1 MHSCDTHITLHIHH
15 HHPQEFRA
23 KPARSPQR
31 RRKASP
37 SNPFQRTRFN
47 ATMTG
52 KVVHINS
59 DEEFRQ
65 HFKATTSFGA
75 PTAIFIDYFA
85 EW

>member
-1 MHSCDTHITLHIHH
+1 
-15 HHPQEFRA
+15 
-23 KPARSPQR
+23 
-31 RRKASP
+31 
-37 SNPFQRTRFN
+37 
-47 ATMTG
+47 MTG